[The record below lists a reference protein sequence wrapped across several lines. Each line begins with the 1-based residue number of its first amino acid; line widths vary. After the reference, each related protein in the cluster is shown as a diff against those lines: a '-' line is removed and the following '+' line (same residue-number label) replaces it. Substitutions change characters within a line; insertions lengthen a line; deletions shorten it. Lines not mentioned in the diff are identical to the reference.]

1 MDDAEFLRAVEG
13 CTLPGA
19 QFRHAD
25 HVRLAWL
32 YLRDHA
38 LIEAIAR
45 YTASLQR
52 FAAHH
57 GVPQKYHA
65 TITWAYLLL
74 IHERM
79 HITPPASGWDG
90 FRSAN
95 ADLFDW
101 NPSVL
106 ERYYDAETLASPI
119 ARKTFVLPQR

>member
-13 CTLPGA
+13 CTLPGER
-19 QFRHAD
+19 FRHAD

-32 YLRDHA
+32 YLRDHP
-38 LIEAIAR
+38 LLEAIAR
-45 YTASLQR
+45 YTATLKR

-57 GVPQKYHA
+57 GAPRKYHA

-79 HITPPASGWDG
+79 HITPTAGGWDA
-90 FRSAN
+90 FCRAN
-95 ADLFDW
+95 ADLLAW
-101 NPSVL
+101 QPSVL

-119 ARKTFVLPQR
+119 ARETFVLPRR